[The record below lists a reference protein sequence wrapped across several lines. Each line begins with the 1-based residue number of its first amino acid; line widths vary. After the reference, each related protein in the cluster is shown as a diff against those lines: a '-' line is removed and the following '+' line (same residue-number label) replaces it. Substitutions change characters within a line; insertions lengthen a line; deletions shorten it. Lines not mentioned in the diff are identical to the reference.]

1 MIRILVVDDEK
12 IERNGIRFLLK
23 QIGIEAELYEAAN
36 GVKAMEL
43 LERQEVDLLLTD
55 IRMPFMDGLAL
66 IQNVAEQYKGIKIII
81 FSGYGEF
88 EYAKRAM
95 TYNVNNYILKPVDP
109 KEFEHT
115 MRKVIKEIEDEK
127 AEREIQEE
135 GIQFVR
141 EYILLSLINGGKLQ
155 DILGKL
161 ERLVPVD
168 FLERYHCMM
177 LIEFDSEFFGR
188 RDAEFR
194 QQILGDKEVCYLNL
208 NQQQGILLF
217 DHNMESGWREF
228 AEKLEMEIY
237 HRYHES
243 CYIAVS
249 GYSKGAL
256 DLASC
261 YEGLETLMENK
272 FYQPESKVF
281 LENEEKEEGEE
292 IDLEDDV
299 LMKQIQQDIKVK
311 DMVGLREHFSLLCE
325 KYRNKQA
332 LSQMYVKFIFSN
344 LMKDI
349 YDILPAKERPEL
361 SVAVDR
367 LYRANDFSEV
377 MDILKEGI
385 DLLEKAFALN
395 PQMMHREIETVKKY
409 IYSNYDKEL
418 SVDMLAEQVYMAPS
432 YLSHIFKKETG
443 QNLSKFIKTLRMEK
457 ARELLT
463 ESHIKIVNIS
473 YAVGYPNVSY
483 FCQSFREYFGVSPQK
498 FRNQGEGNE
507 VH

>member
-1 MIRILVVDDEK
+1 MIRILIVDDEK

-168 FLERYHCMM
+168 FLERY
-177 LIEFDSEFFGR
+177 
-188 RDAEFR
+188 
-194 QQILGDKEVCYLNL
+194 
-208 NQQQGILLF
+208 
-217 DHNMESGWREF
+217 
-228 AEKLEMEIY
+228 
-237 HRYHES
+237 
-243 CYIAVS
+243 
-249 GYSKGAL
+249 
-256 DLASC
+256 
-261 YEGLETLMENK
+261 
-272 FYQPESKVF
+272 
-281 LENEEKEEGEE
+281 
-292 IDLEDDV
+292 
-299 LMKQIQQDIKVK
+299 
-311 DMVGLREHFSLLCE
+311 
-325 KYRNKQA
+325 
-332 LSQMYVKFIFSN
+332 
-344 LMKDI
+344 
-349 YDILPAKERPEL
+349 
-361 SVAVDR
+361 VD
-367 LYRANDFSEV
+367 
-377 MDILKEGI
+377 
-385 DLLEKAFALN
+385 
-395 PQMMHREIETVKKY
+395 
-409 IYSNYDKEL
+409 
-418 SVDMLAEQVYMAPS
+418 
-432 YLSHIFKKETG
+432 
-443 QNLSKFIKTLRMEK
+443 
-457 ARELLT
+457 
-463 ESHIKIVNIS
+463 
-473 YAVGYPNVSY
+473 
-483 FCQSFREYFGVSPQK
+483 
-498 FRNQGEGNE
+498 
-507 VH
+507 